1 MVLVSYRY
9 YTESRQRRRI
19 VDNLS
24 IFLFAIAGIS
34 TLVGA
39 FYLMA
44 SAANSKPVRDYNA
57 GRLTGTWTTEV
68 KKPVHPEMRDV
79 EPGTQLMG
87 VNFDQKTECDLEEY
101 KDLQARI
108 NVLRAELED
117 QLGDDDEDDEDG
129 DIIVRV

>member
-1 MVLVSYRY
+1 M
-9 YTESRQRRRI
+9 
-19 VDNLS
+19 DNLS

-68 KKPVHPEMRDV
+68 KKPVHPEMKDV
-79 EPGTQLMG
+79 KPGTELMG
-87 VNFDQKTECDLEEY
+87 VNFEQKTECDLEEY
-101 KDLQARI
+101 RDLQARI
-108 NVLRAELED
+108 DALRQELE
-117 QLGDDDEDDEDG
+117 GEDEDDDDDDG
-129 DIIVRV
+129 

>member
-1 MVLVSYRY
+1 M
-9 YTESRQRRRI
+9 
-19 VDNLS
+19 DNLS

-87 VNFDQKTECDLEEY
+87 VNFQQKTECDLEEY
-101 KDLQARI
+101 KALQERI
-108 NVLRAELED
+108 EALRLELE
-117 QLGDDDEDDEDG
+117 GDDDEGDDDG
-129 DIIVRV
+129 GDVVVRV

>member
-1 MVLVSYRY
+1 M
-9 YTESRQRRRI
+9 
-19 VDNLS
+19 DNLS

-44 SAANSKPVRDYNA
+44 SAANSRPVRDYNA

-87 VNFDQKTECDLEEY
+87 VNFQQKTECDIEEY

-108 NVLRAELED
+108 DALKAELE
-117 QLGDDDEDDEDG
+117 GDDEEEDDDDG
-129 DIIVRV
+129 DVVVRV

>member
-1 MVLVSYRY
+1 M
-9 YTESRQRRRI
+9 
-19 VDNLS
+19 DNLS

-44 SAANSKPVRDYNA
+44 SAANSRPVRDYNA

-68 KKPVHPEMRDV
+68 KKPVHPEMKDV

-87 VNFDQKTECDLEEY
+87 GNFQQKTECDLEEY

-108 NVLRAELED
+108 EQLKIELGGDLDINPADFIE
-117 QLGDDDEDDEDG
+117 GDDEEDEDG
-129 DIIVRV
+129 DMIVRV